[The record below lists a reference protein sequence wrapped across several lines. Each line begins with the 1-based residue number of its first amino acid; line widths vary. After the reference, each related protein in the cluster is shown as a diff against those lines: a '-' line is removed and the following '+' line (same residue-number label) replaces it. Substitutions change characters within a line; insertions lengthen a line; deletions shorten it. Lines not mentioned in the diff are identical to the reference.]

1 MPETMQ
7 THRKG
12 ERRDIYRMK
21 LGEITM
27 RNGAYCRMRVEEP
40 DKEWTASF
48 LEKKNFK
55 DMADA
60 ERSGYA
66 GSMEIE
72 CQYDGKEISDVAVVF
87 FFNDYEKISDKFSEE
102 EINLIKEYL
111 HENFEL
117 VPDNAELDLG
127 DIEWQELAYTE
138 NGEGQMKMG
147 N

>member
-1 MPETMQ
+1 
-7 THRKG
+7 
-12 ERRDIYRMK
+12 MK